1 MATGIN
7 RQPDHGISAYNI
19 PKFYHH
25 FAYHRWTYHGL
36 EFTVV
41 HGRLSLLTWNSPSS
55 LLFPLNFT
63 MISSLVTTCALWRSR
78 QQISLSAPC
87 AIWRSFSIFYSTC
100 YFITTATQIFVV
112 TPPRLVYCLPLV
124 AIFKCFVCVC
134 VLVHFLFEKLN
145 ILLHFIYM
153 HTIQIWH

>member
-41 HGRLSLLTWNSPSS
+41 HRRLSLLTWNSPSS

-63 MISSLVTTCALWRSR
+63 MISSLVSSHHLCSVERSSSSHLPGRSTYTRLSLVNEAGSGIGRLKHCRRWTCNN
-78 QQISLSAPC
+78 Q
-87 AIWRSFSIFYSTC
+87 
-100 YFITTATQIFVV
+100 
-112 TPPRLVYCLPLV
+112 
-124 AIFKCFVCVC
+124 
-134 VLVHFLFEKLN
+134 
-145 ILLHFIYM
+145 
-153 HTIQIWH
+153 